1 MSARILI
8 VDDEPANVFLLESF
22 LADPAIKTRGIT
34 DSREVE
40 HAFSEFQPDL
50 VLLDLHM
57 PSPDGQEVLRRL
69 RSARESL
76 SFLPVIVLTADSSHL
91 ARNSALLL
99 GADDCLT
106 KPLDRTEVMLKV
118 RYLLRVRERFVELVT
133 AKQALERLL
142 EAQRVP

>member
-76 SFLPVIVLTADSSHL
+76 GFLPVIVLTADSSHL

-99 GADDCLT
+99 GADDYLT

-118 RYLLRVRERFVELVT
+118 RYLLRVRERFVDLVT

>member
-1 MSARILI
+1 VSARILI

-76 SFLPVIVLTADSSHL
+76 GFLPVIVLTADSSHL

-99 GADDCLT
+99 GADDYLT

-118 RYLLRVRERFVELVT
+118 RYLLRVRERFVDLVT